1 MKIGLMIAKN
11 IGCSIKDISNNI
23 AKVHHYREH
32 CPNMTACTTK
42 VKMKKLMDQK
52 INNFFQDFKSKLVK
66 DTSIKNFEDKVLD
79 NLVKDY
85 HTSGCFTLIMILD
98 NDE

>member
-42 VKMKKLMDQK
+42 VKMKLMD
-52 INNFFQDFKSKLVK
+52 
-66 DTSIKNFEDKVLD
+66 
-79 NLVKDY
+79 
-85 HTSGCFTLIMILD
+85 
-98 NDE
+98 